1 MALVIYV
8 GHANEQWWQQHLQSL
23 LPDIECRLWSEAGD
37 PEEILY
43 AVVWRPPAGGLKRFA
58 NLRCIVSV
66 GAGIDHVLADPELPP
81 GIPIIRTTGDELTQ
95 RMREYVCLHVLRQ
108 HRRVWELEEAEQA
121 GEWRQTVNPPAYDRR
136 VGIMGLGT
144 LGRDVAQ
151 TLTTIGFDVGGWSRR
166 AKNIAGVTSFNG
178 AELEPFLQR
187 SEILVCLL
195 PLTEATR
202 GILDS
207 RLFALL
213 PAGAC
218 LINVARGQHLV
229 EADLLAA
236 LDAGHLDAATLDV
249 FHEEPLPKGHAF
261 WAHPRV
267 LVTPHVASMIDPV
280 AGGAAIA
287 ANLRSFISGET
298 VADLV
303 DLEQGY

>member
-37 PEEILY
+37 PDEILY

-81 GIPIIRTTGDELTQ
+81 GVPIIRTTGDELTQ

-108 HRRVWELEEAEQA
+108 HRRVWELEEAERA
-121 GEWRQTVNPPAYDRR
+121 GEWRQTVNPPAYNRR

-151 TLTTIGFDVGGWSRR
+151 TLATIGFDVGGWSRR
-166 AKNIAGVTSFNG
+166 AKNIAGVTSFSG

-187 SEILVCLL
+187 TEILVCLL

-213 PAGAC
+213 PEGAC

-236 LDAGHLDAATLDV
+236 LAAGHLDAATLDV

-261 WAHPRV
+261 WSHPRV

-287 ANLRSFISGET
+287 ANLRSFIRGET